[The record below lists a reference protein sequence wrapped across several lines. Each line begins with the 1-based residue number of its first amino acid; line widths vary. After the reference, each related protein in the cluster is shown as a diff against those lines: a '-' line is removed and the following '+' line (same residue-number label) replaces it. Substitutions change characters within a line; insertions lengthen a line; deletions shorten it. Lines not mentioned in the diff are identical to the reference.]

1 MLFTDDFTLCIANW
15 RNNELYGPC
24 FMVFPDDKLFYGGF
38 LDGRMNGCCCYD
50 MGEECQIY
58 SFFEGE
64 DTGGV
69 AAVVFPM
76 IDCVAEVRLKNRNV
90 FSDESDDIETII

>member
-1 MLFTDDFTLCIANW
+1 
-15 RNNELYGPC
+15 
-24 FMVFPDDKLFYGGF
+24 
-38 LDGRMNGCCCYD
+38 